1 MGPKYGYFPNDLKT
15 TLLVKPDFQAE
26 ASDLFRDTGI
36 KISTDGVVY
45 LGGPIGNDQ
54 FVESTVSK
62 KISDWIGDIINLAK
76 VAATHPHEAY
86 ASYTHGITSKWN
98 FLFRIIDFS
107 EAPISNILNSLE
119 LVISTQ
125 LIPALTTTAPPGD
138 IVRDL
143 LSLPSSKGGIGLV
156 NPCVIS
162 IEQHSSSKLICAP
175 FVELIL
181 HVSSGMSVDYNDIIN
196 CISTQ
201 VAIRSRLRSDK
212 RKYTIERAKHLR
224 EVLTPSLQHSFDLA
238 GERGASV
245 WLSTLPIEANGFA
258 LHKSAF
264 RDALCLRYGWTLRD
278 LPSRCVCGNEGT
290 VDHLLSCPN
299 GGFPSIRHNELR
311 DITATLLSEVCN
323 NVTIEPGLQPLT
335 GESLTHASSNTA
347 PEARLDVAA
356 NGVWGSRFER
366 AFFDVRVFNPYASS
380 NNRQSLPATYK
391 RHEEDKRRQYLERVR
406 EVEHASF
413 TPLIFSTSGGMG
425 QCSQVLYKR
434 IALMISEKSDT
445 RYSITMNMIRCRLN
459 FALLRSSLM
468 CIRGTRSSILKPLFD
483 TPLDLQHAESNIS
496 G

>member
-1 MGPKYGYFPNDLKT
+1 MKEWGPKYGYFPNDLKT

-62 KISDWIGDIINLAK
+62 KISDWIGDIINLAN

-86 ASYTHGITSKWN
+86 ASYAHGITSKWN

-125 LIPALTTTAPPGD
+125 LVPALTTTAPPGD

-175 FVELIL
+175 LVQLIL

-264 RDALCLRYGWTLRD
+264 RDALCL
-278 LPSRCVCGNEGT
+278 VMAGT
-290 VDHLLSCPN
+290 SEIYLL
-299 GGFPSIRHNELR
+299 
-311 DITATLLSEVCN
+311 V
-323 NVTIEPGLQPLT
+323 
-335 GESLTHASSNTA
+335 
-347 PEARLDVAA
+347 
-356 NGVWGSRFER
+356 
-366 AFFDVRVFNPYASS
+366 VFAEM
-380 NNRQSLPATYK
+380 K
-391 RHEEDKRRQYLERVR
+391 
-406 EVEHASF
+406 
-413 TPLIFSTSGGMG
+413 
-425 QCSQVLYKR
+425 VL
-434 IALMISEKSDT
+434 
-445 RYSITMNMIRCRLN
+445 
-459 FALLRSSLM
+459 
-468 CIRGTRSSILKPLFD
+468 
-483 TPLDLQHAESNIS
+483 
-496 G
+496 

>member
-1 MGPKYGYFPNDLKT
+1 M
-15 TLLVKPDFQAE
+15 VIE
-26 ASDLFRDTGI
+26 E
-36 KISTDGVVY
+36 
-45 LGGPIGNDQ
+45 GGPIGNDQ

-76 VAATHPHEAY
+76 VAAIHPHEAY

-175 FVELIL
+175 LVELIL

-212 RKYTIERAKHLR
+212 RKYIIERAKHLR

-245 WLSTLPIEANGFA
+245 WLSALPIEANGFA
-258 LHKSAF
+258 LHMSAF
-264 RDALCLRYGWTLRD
+264 RDALCLRYGWALRD